1 MNRTL
6 LSTTGAV
13 ALITGLLLTAPAGAQ
28 QAVEQITAGPQTA
41 QQDMHAAAPTAPKG
55 AHELLTAQNSILLLI
70 DHQPQMAFGVQS
82 HDRALILNNT
92 VGLAKGAKVFG
103 VPTILTTVTARTFS
117 GPIFPEI
124 QAVFP
129 DQRPF
134 DRTSMNT
141 WDDLRIRDAVKA
153 TGRPKL
159 IIAGLW
165 TEVCVTMPAIE
176 ALKAGY
182 EVYAVS
188 DASGGTS
195 KEAHDQAIARM
206 IQAGVVPVTWQQ
218 VVLEWQRDW
227 ARQDTYAAI
236 NEVITQHSGAYGMGV
251 RYAKSMFGGGEG
263 GAAAGASSTAARTGT
278 AFGQPVTLGEAP
290 PAPAVAPGGQPGR

>member
-1 MNRTL
+1 MTPTL
-6 LSTTGAV
+6 LSATGAV
-13 ALITGLLLTAPAGAQ
+13 ALLAGVMFTGAAGAQ
-28 QAVEQITAGPQTA
+28 QTAEQITAGSQRA
-41 QQDMHAAAPTAPKG
+41 EQDMRAAVPTAPKG
-55 AHELLTAQNSILLLI
+55 AHELLTPQNSILLLI

-92 VGLAKGAKVFG
+92 VGLAKAAKVFG
-103 VPTILTTVTARTFS
+103 VPTILTTVAARTFS

-129 DQRPF
+129 DQKPF

-141 WDDLRIRDAVKA
+141 WDDQRIRDAIKA

-159 IIAGLW
+159 VIAGLW

-182 EVYAVS
+182 EVYAVA
-188 DASGGTS
+188 DASGGVS
-195 KEAHDQAIARM
+195 KEAHDMAMARM

-218 VVLEWQRDW
+218 VMLEWQRDW
-227 ARQDTYAAI
+227 ARQATYVAV
-236 NEVITQHSGAYGMGV
+236 NDVVRQHSGAYGMGV
-251 RYAKSMFGGGEG
+251 NFAKSMFGGGEG
-263 GAAAGASSTAARTGT
+263 GAAAPATGSAARSGT
-278 AFGQPVTLGEAP
+278 AFGHPVALGEAP
-290 PAPAVAPGGQPGR
+290 PAGTADPQPSR

>member
-1 MNRTL
+1 MLFTA
-6 LSTTGAV
+6 GAV
-13 ALITGLLLTAPAGAQ
+13 ALVTGVLLAGSAGAQ
-28 QAVEQITAGPQTA
+28 PVADRQITAGPQRA
-41 QQDMHAAAPTAPKG
+41 EQDMHAATPTAPKG
-55 AHELLTAQNSILLLI
+55 AHELLTPQNSVLILI

-82 HDRALILNNT
+82 HDRTLILNNT
-92 VGLAKGAKVFG
+92 VGLAKAAKVFG
-103 VPTILTTVTARTFS
+103 VPTILTTVAAQSFS

-129 DQRPF
+129 NQRPF

-141 WDDLRIRDAVKA
+141 WDDQRIRDAIKA

-159 IIAGLW
+159 VIAGLW

-182 EVYAVS
+182 EVYAVA

-195 KEAHDQAIARM
+195 KEAHDQAMARM
-206 IQAGVVPVTWQQ
+206 VQAGVIPVTWQQ
-218 VVLEWQRDW
+218 VMLEWQRDW
-227 ARQDTYAAI
+227 AHQGTYVAV
-236 NEVITQHSGAYGMGV
+236 NDVVRQHSGAYGMGV
-251 RYAKSMFGGGEG
+251 NFAKSMFSGGEG
-263 GAAAGASSTAARTGT
+263 GAAASTAAPTGARAGT

-290 PAPAVAPGGQPGR
+290 AVPTAMPQPSR